1 MKENKFLQNDYGLAY
16 VNPHGI
22 GYKCESFQVRFP
34 PQHQNRQPGMEYVM
48 TPKPIFDNP
57 NYRASGKI
65 KRESSDHYRW

>member
-48 TPKPIFDNP
+48 TRSRSLIIPTIARVEN
-57 NYRASGKI
+57 
-65 KRESSDHYRW
+65 

>member
-34 PQHQNRQPGMEYVM
+34 HNIKIGNRGWNM
-48 TPKPIFDNP
+48 
-57 NYRASGKI
+57 S
-65 KRESSDHYRW
+65 